1 MTYESCNEWGLMIIM
16 TVCCEQPGYSTT
28 PTINDRV
35 SFLVLMSKTKGM
47 GLFLKI
53 QLYYF
58 KPGK

>member
-53 QLYYF
+53 QFVLL
-58 KPGK
+58 